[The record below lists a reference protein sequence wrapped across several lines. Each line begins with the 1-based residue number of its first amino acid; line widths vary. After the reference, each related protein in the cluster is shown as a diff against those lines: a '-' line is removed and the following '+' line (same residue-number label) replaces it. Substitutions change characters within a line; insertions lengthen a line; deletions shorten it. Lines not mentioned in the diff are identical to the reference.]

1 MIVACGEALIDL
13 FLYDRKG
20 THIKAEAVAGGS
32 PFNVAIGLARLGQ
45 RVAFCG
51 GLSTDSFGEF
61 LSGILRAEGV
71 DLTYTVPTRR
81 LSTVSVVSTDPAG
94 QARYS
99 FHGEAAA
106 DRGVT
111 PADLNFALPAEI
123 EALTFGSYTLAVEP
137 VASAYLSLMKRE
149 AGRRVISIDPNIRPT
164 VIGDLSGYDRH
175 LEKFLRHA
183 TIIKA
188 SEEDLELI
196 FGPDSDVHTIAKEWM
211 KLGAS
216 LVVIT
221 RGAKGAS
228 AFNRDSCIDC
238 PGRAIDVVDTVGAG
252 DSFHAALLASLAA
265 QHALTCAAIASLSR
279 ITLERALHY
288 AVTASSITCGRR
300 GADLPMRS
308 EVDAAVTERAAS

>member
-1 MIVACGEALIDL
+1 MIIACGEALIDL

-61 LSGILRAEGV
+61 LSGILKAEGA
-71 DLTYTVPTRR
+71 VPTPR
-81 LSTVSVVSTDPAG
+81 LSTVSVVSTDALG
-94 QARYS
+94 RARYS
-99 FHGEAAA
+99 FHGEASA

-111 PADLNFALPAEI
+111 PADLDFALPADI

-137 VASAYLSLMKRE
+137 VASAYLSLMQRE
-149 AGRRVISIDPNIRPT
+149 VGRRVISIDPNIRPT
-164 VIGDLSGYDRH
+164 VIGDLTGYDRH

-183 TIIKA
+183 TIVKA
-188 SEEDLELI
+188 SEEDLELV
-196 FGPDSDVHTIAKEWM
+196 FGPDPDVHAIAKEWM

-216 LVVIT
+216 LIVVT
-221 RGAKGAS
+221 RGAKGAL
-228 AFNRDSCIDC
+228 AFHRDGCIDC
-238 PGRAIDVVDTVGAG
+238 PGRAIEVVDTVGAG

-265 QHALTCAAIASLSR
+265 QHALTCAAIASLPR

-300 GADLPMRS
+300 GADLPKRS
-308 EVDAAVTERAAS
+308 EVDAAMTERAVS

>member
-45 RVAFCG
+45 NVAFCG

-61 LSGILRAEGV
+61 LAAILKGEGV
-71 DLTYTVPTRR
+71 DLTYTVPTPR
-81 LSTVSVVSTDPAG
+81 LSTVSVVSTDASG

-99 FHGEAAA
+99 FHGEASA
-106 DRGVT
+106 DRAVT
-111 PADLNFALPAEI
+111 PADLAFALPAEI

-137 VASAYLSLMKRE
+137 VASAYLSLMQRE

-183 TIIKA
+183 TIVKA
-188 SEEDLELI
+188 SEEDLELV
-196 FGPDSDVHTIAKEWM
+196 FGPAPDISTIAKEWM
-211 KLGAS
+211 KLGAP
-216 LVVIT
+216 LIIVT
-221 RGAKGAS
+221 RGAKGAL
-228 AFNRDSCIDC
+228 AFHGDERIDC

-265 QHALTCAAIASLSR
+265 QHALNRAAIATLPR
-279 ITLERALHY
+279 MKLERALHY

-300 GADLPMRS
+300 GADLPMRR
-308 EVDAAVTERAAS
+308 EVDAAVTEGALS